1 MSTTLLYLSQI
12 RTAAHNLLFEK
23 VEEQNGQFND
33 VVIVNH
39 EWVFRFPRYRE
50 GVQQMVTETRLLE
63 ALKNL
68 LPLAVPSVEY
78 QRIEPPVP
86 GLAFIGYKRL
96 PGEALSA
103 EAVASITDD
112 NVLDRIAVQL
122 ADFLRMLHAMPL
134 HVLPVELLGGSNRAR
149 DGRDQWEEMYSD
161 VREKLFPAMRPD
173 ARKAVSQHF
182 EAYLDEKALHRF
194 DPVLRHG
201 DFGGSNI
208 LWDPAQRGVTGV
220 IDFSSCAPGDPAY
233 DLASI
238 STTGEDLFARI
249 AVRYQ
254 PDAEKLAAMLARARF
269 HRGTFALEEAL
280 DGLKNGDESAYR
292 AGMEEY
298 T

>member
-33 VVIVNH
+33 VVIVNR

-50 GVQQMVTETRLLE
+50 GVQRMAVEARLLA
-63 ALKNL
+63 ALKPH
-68 LPLAVPSVEY
+68 LPLPIPNVEY
-78 QRIEPPVP
+78 QRVEPPVP

-96 PGEALSA
+96 PGEGLSSA
-103 EAVASITDD
+103 EVAKVTDD
-112 NVLDRIAVQL
+112 DVLDHMAGQI

-134 HVLPVELLGGSNRAR
+134 HVLPVELLSGSGRAR
-149 DGRDQWEEMYSD
+149 DSRDQWEEMYGE
-161 VREKLFPAMRPD
+161 VREKLLPAMRPD
-173 ARKAVSQHF
+173 AQKEVSHHF
-182 EAYLDEKALHRF
+182 EAYLDDRSLQRF
-194 DPVLRHG
+194 DPALRHG

-208 LWDPAQRGVTGV
+208 LWDAAKGAITGV

-233 DLASI
+233 DLASV
-238 STTGEDLFARI
+238 STLGDELYARI

-254 PDAEKLAAMLARARF
+254 PDAVKLAAMLARARF
-269 HRGTFALEEAL
+269 YRGTFALEEAL
-280 DGLKNGDESAYR
+280 DGLKNGDQSAYQ

-298 T
+298 I